1 LFVSGEETP
10 QMAGIGSRI
19 RGQRWRILVGSVALV
34 AAPLALSS
42 SGLAAATAATDSP
55 SGTVV
60 VECSSG
66 IVTQGD
72 VQTSSR
78 FVARVPAGEHADIPG
93 GCTVQTG

>member
-1 LFVSGEETP
+1 MEGT
-10 QMAGIGSRI
+10 GSKI
-19 RGQRWRILVGSVALV
+19 RGQRWRILVGSVALG
-34 AAPLALSS
+34 AAALGLSS
-42 SGLAAATAATDSP
+42 SGVAAATAATDSP
-55 SGTVV
+55 SGTAV

-78 FVARVPAGEHADIPG
+78 FVAKVPAGEQPDIPG

>member
-1 LFVSGEETP
+1 MVGS
-10 QMAGIGSRI
+10 GSRI
-19 RGQRWRILVGSVALV
+19 RGRCWRILVGSVAV
-34 AAPLALSS
+34 GAAALGLSS
-42 SGLAAATAATDSP
+42 SGFTAATAATDSP

-78 FVARVPAGEHADIPG
+78 FVARVPADEQPDIPG